1 MKQIKNF
8 AFQGVNGAYSEQAG
22 KNVFPNATSVPC
34 ATFEE
39 MFACVRDAK
48 ADIALVPIENSQA
61 GRVADTQRLIP
72 DSELQIIGEYFLE
85 VRHNLMAI
93 PGTNINDI
101 KRIHSH
107 EQGIAQCRNKILN
120 LNKEM
125 IVAADTAGSAKKIS
139 KLQSKEDAAIAVSY
153 THLRAHETSLHLVC
167 RLLLEKNFQDSQ
179 NNVTRF
185 LIMSKQKNEIKSDEN
200 DLLTTLVFVVR
211 SIPASLYKCLGGFAS
226 NGVNITKLE
235 SYIHPQGFDVAQFYI
250 DFEGHPDDHSVKLAL
265 EEMKFF
271 CKEIKV
277 LGVYKKSDFRKK

>member
-139 KLQSKEDAAIAVSY
+139 KLQSKEDAAIASELAEEIY
-153 THLRAHETSLHLVC
+153 NLEI
-167 RLLLEKNFQDSQ
+167 LEKDFQDSQ

-211 SIPASLYKCLGGFAS
+211 SIPASLYKCLGGFATNDVS
-226 NGVNITKLE
+226 LSKLE
-235 SYIHPQGFDVAQFYI
+235 SFSDQSS
-250 DFEGHPDDHSVKLAL
+250 FEQYLFLCDIVGHIEDPKVQKSL
-265 EEMKFF
+265 EELGFHTISL
-271 CKEIKV
+271 EI
-277 LGVYKKSDFRKK
+277 LGVYQASKFRNL

>member
-1 MKQIKNF
+1 MININNF
-8 AFQGVNGAYSEQAG
+8 AFQGINGAYSELAG
-22 KNVFPNATSVPC
+22 VKIFPKAKSLACP
-34 ATFEE
+34 TFEE
-39 MFACVRDAK
+39 MFQSVRDGK
-48 ADIALVPIENSQA
+48 AEVAMVPIENSQA

-72 DSELQIIGEYFLE
+72 ESELKIIGEYFLE
-85 VRHNLMAI
+85 IKHNLLVV
-93 PGTNINDI
+93 PGTKLPDI

-107 EQGIAQCRNKILN
+107 EQGIAQCRNKIID

-125 IVAADTAGSAKKIS
+125 IIAADTAGSAKRIS
-139 KLQSKEDAAIAVSY
+139 ELNNKEDAAIASELASKIY
-153 THLRAHETSLHLVC
+153 N
-167 RLLLEKNFQDSQ
+167 LEILERDFQDSQ

-185 LIMSKQKNEIKSDEN
+185 LIMSKNMQTFSPTDSD
-200 DLLTTLVFVVR
+200 LITTLVFVVR

-250 DFEGHPDDHSVKLAL
+250 DFEGHPDQKSVKLAL

-271 CKEIKV
+271 CKQMTI

>member
-1 MKQIKNF
+1 MKTNSF

-22 KNVFPNATSVPC
+22 KNVFPNASSVPC

-72 DSELQIIGEYFLE
+72 DSDLNIIGEYFLE
-85 VRHNLMAI
+85 VRHNLLVI
-93 PGTNINDI
+93 PGAKINDV

-107 EQGIAQCRNKILN
+107 EQGIAQCRNKIIK

-125 IVAADTAGSAKKIS
+125 VIAADTAGSAKKIS
-139 KLQSKEDAAIAVSY
+139 KLNKKEDAAIASALAAEIY
-153 THLRAHETSLHLVC
+153 N
-167 RLLLEKNFQDSQ
+167 LEILEENFQDAQ
-179 NNVTRF
+179 YNVTRF
-185 LIMSKQKNEIKSDEN
+185 LIMSKHKSGIESNDS

-226 NGVNITKLE
+226 NGINITKLE

-250 DFEGHPDDHSVKLAL
+250 DFEGHPDDKSVKLAF

-277 LGVYKKSDFRKK
+277 LGVYKKSEFRKK

>member
-1 MKQIKNF
+1 MKTNSF

-22 KNVFPNATSVPC
+22 KNVFPDAQSVPC

-39 MFACVRDAK
+39 MFACVRN
-48 ADIALVPIENSQA
+48 DIADVAIVPIENSQA

-72 DSELQIIGEYFLE
+72 DSDLNIIGEYFLE
-85 VRHNLMAI
+85 VRHNLLTI
-93 PGTNINDI
+93 PGAKINEI

-107 EQGIAQCRNKILN
+107 EQGIAQCRKKIIK

-125 IVAADTAGSAKKIS
+125 VIAADTAGSAKKIS
-139 KLQSKEDAAIAVSY
+139 KLNNREDAAIASALAAEIY
-153 THLRAHETSLHLVC
+153 N
-167 RLLLEKNFQDSQ
+167 LEILESDFQDAQ
-179 NNVTRF
+179 YNVTRF
-185 LIMSKQKNEIKSDEN
+185 LIMSKNKSNINQSDS

-250 DFEGHPDDHSVKLAL
+250 DFEGHPNNPSVKLAL

-271 CKEIKV
+271 CKHLEI
-277 LGVYKKSDFRKK
+277 LGVYEKSSFRKK

>member
-1 MKQIKNF
+1 MKTNSF

-22 KNVFPNATSVPC
+22 KNVFPNASSVPC

-39 MFACVRDAK
+39 MFACVRDGQ

-72 DSELQIIGEYFLE
+72 ESDLKIIAEYFLE
-85 VRHNLMAI
+85 VKHNLLVI
-93 PGTNINDI
+93 PGAKLSDI

-107 EQGIAQCRNKILN
+107 EQGLAQCRKKIID

-125 IVAADTAGSAKKIS
+125 IISADTAGSAKHIAN
-139 KLQSKEDAAIAVSY
+139 LNSKEDASIASELAAKIY
-153 THLRAHETSLHLVC
+153 N
-167 RLLLEKNFQDSQ
+167 LEILEPNFQDAE

-185 LIMSKQKNEIKSDEN
+185 LVMSKKLDLSQTNFDETI
-200 DLLTTLVFVVR
+200 TTLIFTVR

-235 SYIHPQGFDVAQFYI
+235 SYVHPQGFDVAQFYI
-250 DFEGHPDDHSVKLAL
+250 DFEGHPEENSVKLAL

-271 CKEIKV
+271 CTKISI
-277 LGVYKKSDFRKK
+277 LGVYKKSEFRKK

>member
-1 MKQIKNF
+1 MKKINSF

-22 KNVFPNATSVPC
+22 KNVYPNTKSVPC
-34 ATFEE
+34 STFEE
-39 MFACVRDAK
+39 MFASVRNAK

-72 DSELQIIGEYFLE
+72 ESDLNIIGEYFLE
-85 VRHNLMAI
+85 VRHNLLVI
-93 PGTNINDI
+93 PGTKMSEI

-107 EQGIAQCRNKILN
+107 EQGIAQCRNKIIK

-139 KLQSKEDAAIAVSY
+139 ELHSKEDGAIASELAAEIY
-153 THLRAHETSLHLVC
+153 N
-167 RLLLEKNFQDSQ
+167 LEVMEKDFQDSQ
-179 NNVTRF
+179 YNVTRF
-185 LIMSKQKNEIKSDEN
+185 LIMSKNKSDISSNES

-226 NGVNITKLE
+226 NGINITKLE

-250 DFEGHPDDHSVKLAL
+250 DFEGHPDNKSVKLAL

-277 LGVYKKSDFRKK
+277 LGVYKKSEFRRK